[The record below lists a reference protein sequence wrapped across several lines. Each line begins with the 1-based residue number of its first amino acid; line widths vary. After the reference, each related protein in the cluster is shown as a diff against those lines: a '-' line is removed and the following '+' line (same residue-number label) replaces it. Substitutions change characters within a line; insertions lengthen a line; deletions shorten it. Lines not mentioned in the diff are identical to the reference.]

1 MILYRSKLIL
11 KRMENMKELTK
22 TNPLIKKGYNIRY
35 SLLAALCTAFIMLVV
50 YYCYDLAPFGQMTI
64 LRMDLYHQYGPLFAE
79 LYERVTNL
87 DSLLYSW
94 KSGGGGAFLGN
105 FYNYLSSPTAIFML
119 LFGHKN
125 MPEAIAAM
133 VLAKSAI
140 ASFTFSY
147 FISKKFNIQNPLTAA
162 FGVLYACSGYF
173 IAYYWN
179 IMWLDSFYLFP
190 LVILGIEKIIS
201 TGKTKLYIVSLALTL
216 ITNYYMGYMVCIF
229 SVLYFLY
236 YYFSN
241 YSFTETYFEN
251 LAPKE
256 ETGYFVWGYNSLRN
270 SRFFDTGIRFAF
282 SSIGAALL
290 SCFAILPVYFILM
303 NCSATSGTF
312 PEEFK
317 TYFSIFDFLANHL
330 AYLDPTI
337 RSSGTDVLPNVYCGM
352 LTVMLVPLYLFSNK
366 ISIKEKVMSVG
377 IMGVM
382 FASFYTNYLNYIWHG
397 FHFPNDLPYRFSYMY
412 SFILLVLAFKAL
424 TLIKEYT
431 NRQIIGVGTATI
443 AFVILVQEIGS
454 KNFSE
459 TGVWICIAFIGI
471 YCLALG
477 ILKNDKYPYV
487 AAAALIL
494 CSCCAEYTVANTN
507 NYSMDQA
514 KVNFVGD
521 YDNFQKIK
529 KHIDEYEGNDDY
541 RMELTSLRA
550 RMDPSWYYYN
560 GMSTFSSMAYEKV
573 SNMQSHLGMFSNYI
587 NSYTYNRQTPVYNA
601 FFALDYIVDNYTGSK
616 PQMNSKYYKEIASQ
630 NKYVAYE
637 NLYSLPIAFRAN
649 EEIAIWSHDNSNP
662 FEVQSELF
670 GYATG
675 IHTVYNDIEVS
686 DISGSGAYC
695 SDYTF
700 SDVGCYS
707 YTVTNTAGGAS
718 LTFTLNVLE
727 SGNAYVY
734 LKTGANTIA
743 NATFTLPDGT
753 AVYQNIDTKP
763 YILDLG
769 YLNEG
774 DTVTV
779 FAPIKEG
786 TDGYVYLYAVT
797 LDDEEFERGYNKL
810 KSDSL
815 NVTSFDET
823 NIEGTINV
831 SEDGILYTSINY
843 DTGWSVYIDGKKAT
857 ADDIVPLGT
866 DALLG
871 VRISQGE
878 HTVQFKYTPEGL
890 TLGCTISI
898 TTLIMLLLICS
909 LIKTGFFKFNPPL
922 YVEEEPEDGEEGKPE
937 DSDKVSILDELDS
950 FIQSLDFN
958 EEADEKAV
966 EEEAS
971 AKDIPIDKSKEEIVT
986 EVTDEKED

>member
-1 MILYRSKLIL
+1 
-11 KRMENMKELTK
+11 MKEKLK
-22 TNPLIKKGYNIRY
+22 NNPLVKKGFNVRY
-35 SLLAALCTAFIMLVV
+35 CLLASLCTAFIMMVV
-50 YYCYDLAPFGQMTI
+50 YYCYDLPPFGEMTI

-79 LYERVTNL
+79 LYERVANL

-133 VLAKSAI
+133 VLTKSAI
-140 ASFTFSY
+140 ASFSFSY
-147 FISKKFNIQNPLTAA
+147 FISKKFKVQNPLTAA

-190 LVILGIEKIIS
+190 LVMLGIEQLIS
-201 TGKTKLYIVSLALTL
+201 ERKMKVYIASLALTL

-236 YYFSN
+236 YYFST
-241 YSFTETYFEN
+241 YSFTETYFGK

-256 ETGYFVWGYNSLRN
+256 ETGYFLFGYNTLRN
-270 SRFFDTGIRFAF
+270 SRFFDSGVRFAF
-282 SSIGAALL
+282 SSIGAAFLAA
-290 SCFAILPVYFILM
+290 FAILPVYFILM

-312 PEEFK
+312 PQEFK

-377 IMGVM
+377 IMGVL

-424 TLIKEYT
+424 TFIKEYT

-477 ILKNDKYPYV
+477 VLKNDKYPYI
-487 AAAALIL
+487 AAAALVL

-529 KHIDEYEGNDDY
+529 KVIDEYEGNDDY

-587 NSYTYNRQTPVYNA
+587 NSYTYNRQTPIYNA
-601 FFALDYIVDNYTGSK
+601 FFALDYIVDNTTAEK
-616 PQMNSKYYKEIASQ
+616 APMNPELYKEIGAES
-630 NKYVAYE
+630 KYTAYE
-637 NLYSLPIAFRAN
+637 NLYQLPIAFRVNN
-649 EEIAIWSHDNSNP
+649 EIKEWSHDLPNP
-662 FEVQSELF
+662 FEVQSNLF
-670 GYATG
+670 GNSTG
-675 IHTVYNDIEVS
+675 VHTVFNDMELTN
-686 DISGSGAYC
+686 ISGAGATITDMSFEDDGY
-695 SDYTF
+695 F
-700 SDVGCYS
+700 P
-707 YTVTNTAGGAS
+707 YTVTDTENAS
-718 LTFTLNVLE
+718 VSIEYTVK
-727 SGNAYVY
+727 SRGNGYLY
-734 LKTGANTIA
+734 LKSSANDIA
-743 NATFTLPDGT
+743 NITVTLPDGT
-753 AVYQNIDTKP
+753 AINQNIDSKP
-763 YILDLG
+763 HILDLG
-769 YLNEG
+769 LLEA
-774 DTVTV
+774 TEIIEIH
-779 FAPIKEG
+779 APFKEG
-786 TDGYVYLYAVT
+786 KDGYLYLFGVT
-797 LDDEEFERGYNKL
+797 LDENSFKTGYEQL
-810 KSDSL
+810 KNDSL
-815 NVTSFDET
+815 NVTEFEET
-823 NIEGTINV
+823 NIKGTINA
-831 SEDGILYTSINY
+831 SADGVLYTSINY
-843 DTGWSVYIDGKKAT
+843 DTGWSVYIDGNKVSPA
-857 ADDIVPLGT
+857 DIVPIGNN
-866 DALLG
+866 ALLG
-871 VRISQGE
+871 VNITAGE
-878 HTVQFKYTPEGL
+878 HTVEFKYVPQGL
-890 TLGCTISI
+890 WLGVSISVC
-898 TTLIMLLLICS
+898 TLILMILMGVLS
-909 LIKTGFFKFNPPL
+909 KTGFFNFSPAL
-922 YVEEEPEDGEEGKPE
+922 YKE
-937 DSDKVSILDELDS
+937 
-950 FIQSLDFN
+950 
-958 EEADEKAV
+958 
-966 EEEAS
+966 EEEAEDS
-971 AKDIPIDKSKEEIVT
+971 ETMYPSDEITGVEITDSETVEDTVTTDEIIDIPETEE
-986 EVTDEKED
+986 